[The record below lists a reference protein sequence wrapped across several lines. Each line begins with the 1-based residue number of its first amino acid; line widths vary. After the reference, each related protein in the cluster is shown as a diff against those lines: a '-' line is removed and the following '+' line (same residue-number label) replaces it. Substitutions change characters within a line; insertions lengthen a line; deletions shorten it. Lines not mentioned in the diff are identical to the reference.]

1 MHISFVRILKN
12 NARYGKINAY
22 IFVPIKNTA
31 RCFGTKGDIEKCRDW
46 WVKWLL

>member
-22 IFVPIKNTA
+22 IFVPIKILHVVSA
-31 RCFGTKGDIEKCRDW
+31 QKGILKSAEIGG
-46 WVKWLL
+46 